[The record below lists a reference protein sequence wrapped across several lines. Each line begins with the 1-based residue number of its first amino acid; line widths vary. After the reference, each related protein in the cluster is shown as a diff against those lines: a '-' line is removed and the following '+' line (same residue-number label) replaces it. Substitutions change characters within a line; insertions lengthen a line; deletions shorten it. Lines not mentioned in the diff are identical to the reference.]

1 MPADSLTTRRAN
13 RHVCCPLI
21 FIELFPEQL
30 FYNRHDVT
38 SRKNRLLLRRA
49 GSRPALLATVEFF
62 GARHHP
68 DRPAL
73 VTMDGNMYLS
83 ECKV

>member
-1 MPADSLTTRRAN
+1 MPADSLTMRRAN

-21 FIELFPEQL
+21 FIELLLEQL

-49 GSRPALLATVEFF
+49 GSRPALLATVGVFRNVRTHRLDLRTT
-62 GARHHP
+62 GIYRLRAR
-68 DRPAL
+68 
-73 VTMDGNMYLS
+73 
-83 ECKV
+83 